1 VPPGLSVEQ
10 LFFGYGRRQVLDDV
24 SFAVGNGRFCAL
36 LGPNGAGKTT
46 LFSLLTG
53 LIRTRVGQIEVGGVD
68 LTRARRDALALMGIV
83 FQQTTLD
90 LDLSVRRN
98 LSYYA
103 ALRGLHGRDANRRID
118 AALERMGLA
127 DRAMDRARDL
137 NGGHRR
143 RTEIARALMHEPD
156 ILLLDEPTVGLD
168 PQSRAGITDYVHDL
182 CSDEGLTVLWA
193 THLVDEVRPDDDLVI
208 LHHGRVLANG
218 TAADVMQ
225 GQPLNEVFLKM
236 TGQPA

>member
-1 VPPGLSVEQ
+1 MSPGLSVEH
-10 LFFGYGRRQVLDDV
+10 LVFGYGRKQVLDDV
-24 SFAVGNGRFCAL
+24 SFAVGSGRFCAL

-53 LIRTRVGQIEVGGVD
+53 LLRTRTGQIEVCGVD
-68 LTRARRDALALMGIV
+68 MTRSPRDALAHMGIV

-103 ALRGLHGRDANRRID
+103 ALRGLHGRDASRRID

-127 DRAMDRARDL
+127 DRAKDRARDL

-143 RTEIARALMHEPD
+143 RTEIARALMHQPD

-168 PQSRAGITDYVHDL
+168 PLSRAGITGYVHDL
-182 CSDEGLTVLWA
+182 CANEGLTVLWA
-193 THLVDEVRPDDDLVI
+193 THLVDEVRPDDDLVV
-208 LHHGRVLANG
+208 LHQGRVLANG

-225 GQPLNEVFLKM
+225 GQPLQEVFLDM